1 MLFKKVN
8 EIKEKNE
15 DIKWVIIIF
24 KWMCYGY
31 GA

>member
-1 MLFKKVN
+1 VEMLFIKVN

-24 KWMCYGY
+24 K
-31 GA
+31 